1 MSATGFRH
9 NGPRARFDHHRRLGP
24 FPSTRDDPERGT
36 LYAAFELSCSVAEC
50 FGDSGVVT
58 ASGNRLAVLRPRQSL
73 RLLDLRRDGAIKA
86 GTIAAVCA
94 DGDRKVTQDWARHW
108 YEHPD
113 LGDLHGL
120 IYPSTTT
127 SQDCIALWER
137 AKGRLEVVYD
147 WSLDESDVLG
157 ELVVIADALDLV
169 VEI

>member
-24 FPSTRDDPERGT
+24 FPSTRDDPERGI

-73 RLLDLRRDGAIKA
+73 RLLDLRRDGA
-86 GTIAAVCA
+86 C
-94 DGDRKVTQDWARHW
+94 HW
-108 YEHPD
+108 YEHSD

-120 IYPSTTT
+120 IYPSATT